1 MEAQPGTGGVSR
13 IKNIAAYKEGNMKRA
28 HPAFSAR
35 SITSAILLALT
46 LALAS
51 CASLHGNLPLKNS
64 GIKVGAPAP
73 DFTYPDKDGKWVSL
87 SDLRGKK
94 VYVFSWSTWCR
105 CKEQLPALQKFYQ
118 QYKSDRFEIVAV
130 ASDSQGFKWAQ
141 QYADRAGVTFV
152 VLADQNNELAAK
164 YNFVATENGFLVD
177 EAGIA
182 RMSVINFDIR
192 NQAQK
197 DELVKLMN
205 TNFGAQPQP
214 VQSKPL
220 AQRISEEESL
230 LARHPGD
237 FPKRLD
243 LAELYRQQ
251 GNLTK
256 AESTLREAVKKNPGS
271 AEAHYHLGVVLYSE
285 GRPDEGATEWETA
298 AHLAPANYL
307 YFRNAQSYRDPQRF
321 YAELLK
327 K

>member
-1 MEAQPGTGGVSR
+1 
-13 IKNIAAYKEGNMKRA
+13 MKRTQPTLSA
-28 HPAFSAR
+28 ECITIAF
-35 SITSAILLALT
+35 LLVLN

-73 DFTYPDKDGKWVSL
+73 DFTYPDKNGRWVSL
-87 SDLRGKK
+87 SDFRGKK

-118 QYKSDRFEIVAV
+118 QYKSDKFEIVAV

-152 VLADQNNELAAK
+152 VLADQDNELATK

-177 EAGIA
+177 EAGIV

-197 DELVKLMN
+197 DELAKLMN
-205 TNFGAQPQP
+205 TDFGAQPQP
-214 VQSKPL
+214 VPKKPL
-220 AQRISEEESL
+220 AQRISEGETQ
-230 LARHPGD
+230 LARHPGN
-237 FPKRLD
+237 FPIRLE

-251 GNLTK
+251 GNLAR
-256 AESTLREAVKKNPGS
+256 AESTLRDAVKKNPGS

-285 GRPDEGATEWETA
+285 GRHDEGASEWETA
-298 AHLAPANYL
+298 SHLAPANYL
-307 YFRNAQSYRDPQRF
+307 YLRNAQSYRDPQRF